1 MATLSDVVALANAG
15 FTAEQI
21 AKMITAPAPQPAP
34 APAPQ
39 PAPAP
44 APQPAPAP
52 APQPAQGD
60 WFQEVLKQLGVIQ
73 QGIAQNNI
81 NQSQQPPAQTTDDI
95 LAEIIAPKPEQKG
108 GK

>member
-21 AKMITAPAPQPAP
+21 AKMIT